1 MNRQTLIILGGG
13 FCAALMV
20 ALLMQA
26 MLGGNS
32 KPEIL
37 NEEPKASVLVAT
49 KNLSIGDTLDA
60 DDMQWQEWPETSV
73 FKGAI
78 TKGELDDPD
87 AEQPLTGRLRRNVA
101 EGEPLLKSAL
111 VKEEKGNFVAATL
124 GAGMRAMAIKV
135 KAESSVGGFI
145 TPGDRVDVI
154 MTYEVRLPSDER
166 VQDASVAVVNRR
178 AAQTVL
184 ENIRVVAV
192 DQKAKEVEETSV
204 ARTVTVEVTPKQGE
218 ELALAD
224 AMGSLSLSLRQLG
237 DETVRGA
244 DDIIPE
250 ATTDTRISNVVQ
262 ELLGN
267 EKTGGGN
274 SNRMVRIYNG
284 SSAQDVVVRPY
295 TGGQ

>member
-1 MNRQTLIILGGG
+1 MNKQTLIILGGG
-13 FCAALMV
+13 FGAALLV

-26 MLGGNS
+26 MLGGNA

-37 NEEPKASVLVAT
+37 NEEPKTQVLVAS
-49 KNLSIGDTLDA
+49 KNLSIGDTLDSS
-60 DDMQWQEWPETSV
+60 DMKWQEWPEASV
-73 FKGAI
+73 FTGAV
-78 TKGELDDPD
+78 TKDTLDDPD
-87 AEQPLTGRLRRNVA
+87 AEQPLSGRLRRNVA
-101 EGEPLLKSAL
+101 EGEPLMASAM

-124 GAGMRAMAIKV
+124 GDGMRAMAIKV

-166 VQDASVAVVNRR
+166 VQDASIAVVNRR

-192 DQKAKEVEETSV
+192 DQEAKEVEETSI

-224 AMGSLSLSLRQLG
+224 AMGSLSLSLRKLG
-237 DETVRGA
+237 DETVLGS
-244 DDIIPE
+244 DDVIPE
-250 ATTDTRISNVVQ
+250 ATTDTRMSNVVQ

-267 EKTGGGN
+267 EKSGGSN
-274 SNRMVRIYNG
+274 NRMVRIYNG
-284 SSAQDVVVRPY
+284 SVATDMVVKPY
-295 TGGQ
+295 IGQK

>member
-13 FCAALMV
+13 FCAALLV

-26 MLGGNS
+26 MLGGGS

-37 NEEPKASVLVAT
+37 NEEPKVQVLVAS
-49 KNLSIGDTLDA
+49 KNLSIGDTLDV

-73 FKGAI
+73 FTGAI
-78 TKGELDDPD
+78 TQSELEDPD

-101 EGEPLLKSAL
+101 EGEPLLKTAL

-124 GAGMRAMAIKV
+124 GDGMRAMAIKV

-145 TPGDRVDVI
+145 TPGDYVDVI

-166 VQDASVAVVNRR
+166 VQDASIAVVNRR

-192 DQKAKEVEETSV
+192 DQEAKEIEETSI
-204 ARTVTVEVTPKQGE
+204 ARTVTVEVTPKQSE

-224 AMGSLSLSLRQLG
+224 AMGSLSLSLRKLG
-237 DETVRGA
+237 DNTVRNP
-244 DDIIPE
+244 DDLIPE
-250 ATTDTRISNVVQ
+250 
-262 ELLGN
+262 
-267 EKTGGGN
+267 
-274 SNRMVRIYNG
+274 
-284 SSAQDVVVRPY
+284 
-295 TGGQ
+295 

>member
-20 ALLMQA
+20 ALLMST

-37 NEEPKASVLVAT
+37 NEEPKTSVLVASN
-49 KNLSIGDTLDA
+49 NLSIGDTLNA
-60 DDMQWQEWPETSV
+60 SDMQWQEWPETSV

-78 TKGELDDPD
+78 TKDSLDNPD
-87 AEQPLTGRLRRNVA
+87 AKQPLEGRLRRNVA
-101 EGEPLLKSAL
+101 EGEPLMQSAL
-111 VKEEKGNFVAATL
+111 IKEEKGNFVAATL

-135 KAESSVGGFI
+135 KAESSAGGFI

-166 VQDASVAVVNRR
+166 IQDASVAVVNRR

-192 DQKAKEVEETSV
+192 DQEAKEIEETSV
-204 ARTVTVEVTPKQGE
+204 ARTVTVEVTPKQSE

-244 DDIIPE
+244 DDLIPE

-267 EKTGGGN
+267 DKSGGSN
-274 SNRMVRIYNG
+274 NRMVRIYNG
-284 SSAQDVVVRPY
+284 SEAQDIVVRPY
-295 TGGQ
+295 SGGNK

>member
-37 NEEPKASVLVAT
+37 NEEPKVQVLIAS

-60 DDMQWQEWPETSV
+60 DDMKWQEWPETSV
-73 FKGAI
+73 FSGAL
-78 TKGELDDPD
+78 TKADIEDPD

-101 EGEPLLKSAL
+101 EGEPLSKSAL

-124 GAGMRAMAIKV
+124 GTGMRAMAIKV
-135 KAESSVGGFI
+135 KAESSAGGFI

-166 VQDASVAVVNRR
+166 IQDASVAVVGRR

-192 DQKAKEVEETSV
+192 DQEAKEVEETSI

-224 AMGSLSLSLRQLG
+224 AMGSLSLSLRKLG
-237 DETVRGA
+237 DETVRGT
-244 DDIIPE
+244 DDLIPE

-267 EKTGGGN
+267 EKSGGSN
-274 SNRMVRIYNG
+274 NRMVRIYNG
-284 SSAQDVVVRPY
+284 SQAQDIVVRPY
-295 TGGQ
+295 TGNK